1 MDARAFAA
9 ATRRT
14 YLRDPRV
21 TAADGAF
28 VLAATGVV
36 LVLLAISSWMGWL
49 RLLLG

>member
-1 MDARAFAA
+1 MFA
-9 ATRRT
+9 
-14 YLRDPRV
+14 
-21 TAADGAF
+21 AADGAF